1 MLQSGSPPGVWS
13 VQRAAC
19 LQPFCVPSSSFT
31 LAFLRY
37 SSSNSGERSIEAPE
51 FLCFVGI
58 ASRGRGVGSA
68 EKGTLTF
75 LRSARANEA
84 VLDYDGPIIMSDKST
99 PAEYLVI
106 CRGQWDKAA
115 SQGEIQNVID
125 QFYTWLDRLVDEGK
139 MKRGQRLTNEGKTV
153 GRRNVVTDGPFGES
167 KEVIG
172 GFWFAVANS
181 LDEAAQI
188 AAGNPCLDY
197 GLSLEIRPIDPD
209 IATADNTN

>member
-1 MLQSGSPPGVWS
+1 
-13 VQRAAC
+13 
-19 LQPFCVPSSSFT
+19 
-31 LAFLRY
+31 
-37 SSSNSGERSIEAPE
+37 
-51 FLCFVGI
+51 
-58 ASRGRGVGSA
+58 
-68 EKGTLTF
+68 
-75 LRSARANEA
+75 
-84 VLDYDGPIIMSDKST
+84 
-99 PAEYLVI
+99 
-106 CRGQWDKAA
+106 
-115 SQGEIQNVID
+115 
-125 QFYTWLDRLVDEGK
+125 

-188 AAGNPCLDY
+188 AASNPCLDY